1 MNYQVTG
8 DCDSVLVQQE
18 SSVYVNDHKLRA
30 GLGLC
35 IVCDNLD
42 VFSAVE
48 AGTSSRVCSR
58 HIMAGKHRVYKL

>member
-30 GLGLC
+30 GCVWPRALYCL
-35 IVCDNLD
+35 
-42 VFSAVE
+42 
-48 AGTSSRVCSR
+48 
-58 HIMAGKHRVYKL
+58 